1 MSPGQQVGVGD
12 VFRLVSTTCPGGQQR
27 LSPGQQV
34 GVGEVF
40 RLVSTIC
47 PGGQQRLSPGQQVG
61 VGEVF
66 RSVAEIDCDA
76 GVTRGTVE
84 VVRAST
90 EANKPQVSSAV
101 VTITTRTVPSFI
113 RGIR

>member
-1 MSPGQQVGVGD
+1 MSPGQHVGVGD
-12 VFRLVSTTCPGGQQR
+12 VLRLVSTMRPGGQQRLSPGQHVGVGEVFRLVSTTRPGGQQR

-34 GVGEVF
+34 GVGDVF
-40 RLVSTIC
+40 KS
-47 PGGQQRLSPGQQVG
+47 
-61 VGEVF
+61 
-66 RSVAEIDCDA
+66 AADIDCDA
-76 GVTRGTVE
+76 DVTRGTVE